1 MRVMSLACSVAI
13 VTASTLA
20 TAGTV
25 YTDVGDF
32 TSAAAT
38 VVLNDFSTVSNGFYN
53 SLTFEPPAFQTFA
66 YTISANSGLIVGPTG
81 TAIFLP
87 SGAISTSNGSDAL
100 QISFATNNVYAV
112 GGDFWGTGLFGQ
124 SVLST
129 ITIALS
135 NGHSVQFT
143 TFGPEFRGFTS
154 NVAISS
160 ITIDADRTLF
170 PNLEAW
176 ATMDNFYVGTAIVPL
191 PPAAW
196 AGLGLLGLLGG
207 VRAVRR
213 RG

>member
-1 MRVMSLACSVAI
+1 MRTINLACSVAI

-25 YTDVGDF
+25 YTDVANF
-32 TSAAAT
+32 TSAAST

-66 YTISANSGLIVGPTG
+66 YTITANNGLVVGPTG
-81 TAIFLP
+81 FAIFLR
-87 SGAISTSNGSDAL
+87 SGAISTNSGSDSL
-100 QISFATNNVYAV
+100 QISFTTNNVYAV
-112 GGDFWGTGLFGQ
+112 GGDFWGTRLSGL
-124 SVLST
+124 SVLSN

-135 NGHSVQFT
+135 NGDSVQFT

-160 ITIDADRTLF
+160 IIIDAERTF
-170 PNLEAW
+170 GHQDAW
-176 ATMDNFYVGTAIVPL
+176 ATMDNFYVGTMAVVPL

-196 AGLGLLGLLGG
+196 AGLGLLGVIGG